1 MQQESLSVLLWQSGH
16 AKNLGIIVSLRRSST
31 DECEAVI
38 GYPGVP
44 NVKQTLRNG
53 DTVLMETPLSGV
65 IEVRAIAIYPSRAEF
80 LLTQVSPQSG
90 FAAGAFDSD
99 PNNSPFSEVELL
111 RISKSIAA
119 VKADLARQGKLLP
132 EQLSLVTRKLDE
144 IESASR
150 RLGRKD
156 WINYVAGAMTSVCI
170 SAAFAPDA
178 ARHVFLAINTAFSWL
193 FAGGALL
200 LQRM

>member
-1 MQQESLSVLLWQSGH
+1 MQQESLSVLLWQSGR
-16 AKNLGIIVSLRRSST
+16 AKILGVIVSLRRSTT

-44 NVKQTLRNG
+44 NVIQTLRNG
-53 DTVLMETPLSGV
+53 DTVLMETPQSGIV
-65 IEVRAIAIYPSRAEF
+65 EVRAIAIHPSRAEF
-80 LLTQVSPQSG
+80 LLTQVSPRSG

-111 RISKSIAA
+111 RVAQSIAA
-119 VKADLARQGKLLP
+119 VKADLTRQGRLLP
-132 EQLSLVTRKLDE
+132 EQLSLVARKLDE
-144 IESASR
+144 IQGAAG

-156 WINYVAGAMTSVCI
+156 WINYVAGAMTSICI
-170 SAAFAPDA
+170 SAAFAPGA
-178 ARHVFLAINTAFSWL
+178 TKHIFLAINAAFTWL
-193 FAGGALL
+193 FASGPLL